1 MAKTKNKFRVKKLFN
16 GREFDLTA
24 EQLEKWKAGKIKFS
38 IIQTPV
44 KVEDIPDVLKE
55 EEPEIKL

>member
-1 MAKTKNKFRVKKLFN
+1 MAKTKNKYRVKKLFN

-24 EQLEKWKAGKIKFS
+24 DQLEKWKKSKIKFS

-44 KVEDIPDVLKE
+44 KPEDIPDILKE
-55 EEPEIKL
+55 EPENEL